1 MSHEVVVLAGA
12 DDDMLRKFVELDAS
26 SEELADSFA
35 ADAKEA
41 LNIIG
46 QNPFIGSGHS
56 HPPFRKWLLLNRDM
70 AIFYRSLGNRC
81 FVHAVL
87 SLRQDPKTVQAILR
101 TRGQP

>member
-12 DDDMLRKFVELDAS
+12 DDDMLRKFVELDAF

-35 ADAKEA
+35 ADTQEA
-41 LNIIG
+41 LNLIG
-46 QNPFIGSGHS
+46 QNPFIGSGYS
-56 HPPFRKWLLLNRDM
+56 HPPFRKWLLLDWDM
-70 AIFYRSLGNRC
+70 AVFYRQVGSRC